1 MATHAD
7 GAGRSSAMP
16 LAVLVVTTAVLYL
29 AREVII
35 PFALAVLFAFLL
47 APLAHRLEILR
58 LGRGVSAI
66 VSVLVAIAI
75 VAAVG
80 TVAVDQMVS
89 LAGKL
94 PEYKDNIA
102 RKMRDLRAGPT
113 GTLGKAAEAL
123 KEIEEEVA
131 GDKPA
136 AGEKPA
142 ARKPAAPER
151 SPEKPSQF
159 SLPTS
164 PLEIVATLGV
174 PLVYLLLGAL
184 AVIVITTLM
193 LVQRQDLR
201 DRVVR
206 LVGQGRMHVTTQ
218 AIEDAGGRVS
228 RYLLSLLVVNVCYGV
243 PLGIAFWWLGIPN
256 ALLWGM
262 LSTLLRFV
270 PYIGVPIASL
280 MPLAL
285 AFAISDG
292 WALVAWAAAVIL
304 AIDMFIAHVVEPWLY
319 GARTGLSPIA
329 IVFGAIFWTWL
340 WGPIGLVLATPITVS
355 IAVVARYIPRF
366 EFLSVILSAE
376 PVLPPHVRFYQRL
389 VAFEDDEASDLAE
402 EFAREHGVASLY
414 EAVLLPTLV
423 LAKRDRQRLQL
434 DDRRERFVLD
444 NINRIVEEVG
454 EGASPETP
462 SQGKE
467 PRPGGDRA
475 AMCIIPARDDFDQL
489 AGSLLARRLAPEHFS
504 ALMLPQDL
512 LAAEVLD
519 RVAETCD
526 KAVCISAV
534 PPSAAANASY
544 LCKRLRKRFPAMKI
558 VVALWMADTNLEH
571 LTQRLRDAG
580 ADEVVTRLPDAVERA
595 RLVTPP
601 AVRAA
606 A

>member
-7 GAGRSSAMP
+7 GAGRSSATP

-47 APLAHRLEILR
+47 APLARRLEGLK
-58 LGRGVSAI
+58 LGRAVAAVVS
-66 VSVLVAIAI
+66 VAIAMTV
-75 VAAVG
+75 VAAVAW
-80 TVAVDQMVS
+80 VAVNQTVS

-94 PEYKDNIA
+94 PEYKDNVA
-102 RKMRDLRAGPT
+102 QKLRDLRAPPT
-113 GTLGKAAEAL
+113 GSLGKAAEAL
-123 KEIEEEVA
+123 KEIEQEAAE
-131 GDKPA
+131 KPA
-136 AGEKPA
+136 AGA
-142 ARKPAAPER
+142 KPAAPAKP
-151 SPEKPSQF
+151 PEKKPSELD
-159 SLPTS
+159 LPTT
-164 PLEIVATLGV
+164 PLEIVARLGV
-174 PLVYLLLGAL
+174 PLAYLLIGAV
-184 AVIVITTLM
+184 AIVVIATLM
-193 LVQRQDLR
+193 LLQRQDLR

-206 LVGQGRMHVTTQ
+206 LVGEGRMHVTTQ

-228 RYLLSLLVVNVCYGV
+228 RYLISLLVVNVCYGV

-256 ALLWGM
+256 ALLWGL

-270 PYIGVPIASL
+270 PYIGAPAASL
-280 MPLAL
+280 GPLTL

-292 WALVAWAAAVIL
+292 WALVAWTFAIII
-304 AIDMFIAHVVEPWLY
+304 AIDLFIAYVVEPWLY

-340 WGPIGLVLATPITVS
+340 WGPVGLLLATPITVS

-366 EFLSVILSAE
+366 EFLSIILGAE
-376 PVLPPHVRFYQRL
+376 PVLPPHVRLYQRL

-402 EFAREHGVASLY
+402 EFARKHGVASLY

-423 LAKRDRQRLQL
+423 LAKRDRQRLHL
-434 DDRRERFVLD
+434 DERREDFLLD
-444 NINRIVEEVG
+444 SIGRIVEETGVG
-454 EGASPETP
+454 AAPETAP
-462 SQGKE
+462 QEKEAGKARE
-467 PRPGGDRA
+467 RI
-475 AMCIIPARDDFDQL
+475 AMCIIPARDHFDHM
-489 AGSLLARRLAPEHFS
+489 AGSLLARQLAPEHFS

-544 LCKRLRKRFPAMKI
+544 LCKRLRQRFPAMKI

-571 LTQRLRDAG
+571 LVQRLRDAG
-580 ADEVVTRLPDAVERA
+580 ADEVVTRLPDAVERV